1 MALITAL
8 PEREPQQSGRFLLP
22 RFGDDRAPSLI
33 ESEIVI
39 VDDDGTEEPFDPA
52 AWFS

>member
-1 MALITAL
+1 VALIAAL
-8 PEREPQQSGRFLLP
+8 PEREPQQSGRQLP
-22 RFGDDRAPSLI
+22 SRCGDDRAPSLI

-39 VDDDGTEEPFDPA
+39 VDDDGREEPFDPA